1 MRAVVT
7 QAKGVMEVTEM
18 PDPAE
23 PGAGEVI
30 VRPRAVGIC
39 GSDFHFFLGELGP
52 GDGSEFPRV
61 QGHEVGAT
69 IEAVG
74 PGCRPELASGDS
86 VALWPLT
93 SCGRCYP
100 CRIGRGNVCDNFS
113 LIGIHED
120 GGLQE
125 RLRVPQSQVFKT
137 SESRPAVVALSE
149 PVSIAVRTV
158 RRARVAS
165 GEHVVVLGAGPIG
178 QAVCLV
184 ARDRGA
190 SVLLVDRVPGR
201 LELAAGMGAETVRW
215 TGQDDVVALARE
227 WSGGEGPEVVVDATG
242 VPDAIQAAVAMA
254 ASAGRVVI
262 VGMSHHEV
270 PLRVMAFTEK
280 ELDVL
285 GVSCCQGDEF
295 AEAVAFVES
304 HSGDLERLITQEFP
318 LERAPEALRFAMEHP
333 AEAMKVVIGT
343 SD

>member
-7 QAKGVMEVTEM
+7 QAKGVMEVTDM

-39 GSDFHFFLGELGP
+39 GSDFHFFLGELGA

-74 PGCRPELASGDS
+74 PGCRPELATGDR
-86 VALWPLT
+86 VALWPLS

-125 RLRVPQSQVFKT
+125 RLRMPESQVFKT
-137 SESRPAVVALSE
+137 SETRPAVVALSE

-158 RRARVAS
+158 SRARWRPASTSSCSAPVRSGRPSASSPASAAPRSCCWTAWPGGSSSRPGWGRRRSAGPGLTRWSRWCAS
-165 GEHVVVLGAGPIG
+165 GPA
-178 QAVCLV
+178 
-184 ARDRGA
+184 AR
-190 SVLLVDRVPGR
+190 
-201 LELAAGMGAETVRW
+201 VR
-215 TGQDDVVALARE
+215 
-227 WSGGEGPEVVVDATG
+227 EVVVDATG
-242 VPDAIQAAVAMA
+242 VPDAIQAARRDGRVGRA
-254 ASAGRVVI
+254 AS
-262 VGMSHHEV
+262 
-270 PLRVMAFTEK
+270 
-280 ELDVL
+280 
-285 GVSCCQGDEF
+285 
-295 AEAVAFVES
+295 
-304 HSGDLERLITQEFP
+304 
-318 LERAPEALRFAMEHP
+318 
-333 AEAMKVVIGT
+333 
-343 SD
+343 

>member
-7 QAKGVMEVTEM
+7 QAKGVMELADVPE
-18 PDPAE
+18 PAE

-39 GSDFHFFLGELGP
+39 GSDFHFFLGELGA

-74 PGCRPELASGDS
+74 PGCRPELASGDR
-86 VALWPLT
+86 VALWPLS

-100 CRIGRGNVCDNFS
+100 CRIGRSNVCDNFS

-137 SESRPAVVALSE
+137 SETRPAVAALSE

-158 RRARVAS
+158 NRAAVAP

-184 ARDRGA
+184 ARARGA
-190 SVLLVDRVPGR
+190 SVLLVDRVAGR
-201 LELAAGMGAETVRW
+201 LELASGVETVRW
-215 TGQDDVVALARE
+215 TGADETAAVVRE
-227 WSGGEGPEVVVDATG
+227 WSGGEGAAVVVDATG
-242 VPDAIQAAVAMA
+242 VPDAIRAAVEMA

-262 VGMSHHEV
+262 VGMSHHDV
-270 PLRVMAFTEK
+270 PLRVFAFTEK

-285 GVSCCQGDEF
+285 GVSCCRGDEF
-295 AEAVAFVES
+295 AEAVAFVET
-304 HSGDLERLITQEFP
+304 HSDDLERLITQEFP
-318 LERAPEALRFAMEHP
+318 LERASEALRFAMEHP